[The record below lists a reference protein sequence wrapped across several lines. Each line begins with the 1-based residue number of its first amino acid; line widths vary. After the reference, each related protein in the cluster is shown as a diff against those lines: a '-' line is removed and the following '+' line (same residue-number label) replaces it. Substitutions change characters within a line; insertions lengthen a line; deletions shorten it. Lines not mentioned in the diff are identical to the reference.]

1 MEVGEWWL
9 PNEGLTCGLFSVH
22 PAVTD
27 VYYWHLY
34 GSPTKLKI
42 ESDKVVLR
50 TVHYP
55 IHRFVHIVIVK
66 YATYIRSIVPT
77 SSGYRTICG

>member
-9 PNEGLTCGLFSVH
+9 PNDGPTCGLFSVH

-42 ESDKVVLR
+42 
-50 TVHYP
+50 
-55 IHRFVHIVIVK
+55 
-66 YATYIRSIVPT
+66 
-77 SSGYRTICG
+77 